1 MNSARETFQ
10 GDFMKKHLL
19 IGTALLVVYATGL
32 IVFTGH
38 RPIDGDEGFYATAT
52 ALVIDGR
59 VPYSDFF
66 YPQMPI
72 LPYIYA
78 PAEFVAGH
86 SIVAL
91 RVFSAILSII
101 AVFLWAAYLRKQHGE
116 TPWIALAALS
126 VLLLNPS
133 FISWNVTVKTF
144 ASANLFTTLVL
155 LGVWQAQR
163 TGKASWYLGVGTALG
178 LLVEVRLM
186 YLPVVAVIL
195 GWLIVRA
202 ARSGQGK
209 SEWESVWN
217 CTLGVVFA
225 SMPAILQLLNAPRAF
240 FFNNFAYHSI
250 RAVGK
255 IPSFASRLIDVPIYF
270 GRTLIQHPALLILLV
285 LAIAG
290 TWAILKRKITLSD
303 EMRTFAYILI
313 TCAGVF
319 LITSMTPFPLY
330 QQYFTSPLVPF
341 LFPLAAFGLVWLS
354 ETFTPWSLAAILFV
368 LIPILPMNLHAENQR
383 NSRGGM
389 WRPQTTVAVARMIAA
404 NTPKDAKVLA
414 FWPGYIY
421 ESGRKHYPGMEN
433 HFALGVS
440 PEIPPVERREFH
452 IPSLSRVMALVRG
465 REAEAVIYGGWMK
478 EMQLISRRN
487 EIPYLKMKLR
497 QNYRMVGVIGGA
509 ELYLRRTKALPPQK
523 GDFPWE

>member
-1 MNSARETFQ
+1 
-10 GDFMKKHLL
+10 MKKHLL
-19 IGTALLVVYATGL
+19 IGAALLVIYAAGL

-52 ALVIDGR
+52 ALVIDGK

-78 PAEFVAGH
+78 PVEFLVGH
-86 SIVAL
+86 SIHAL
-91 RVFSAILSII
+91 RVLSAVLSII
-101 AVFLWAAYLRKQHGE
+101 GVFLWTAYLRKQHGE
-116 TPWIALAALS
+116 TPWAALAALAA
-126 VLLLNPS
+126 LLLNPS

-144 ASANLFTTLVL
+144 ASANLFATLALV
-155 LGVWQAQR
+155 GVWQAQR
-163 TGKASWYLGVGTALG
+163 TGKASWYLGVGIALG
-178 LLVEVRLM
+178 LLVEVRLL
-186 YLPVVAVIL
+186 YLPVTAVIL

-225 SMPAILQLLNAPRAF
+225 SLPAMLQLLNAPRAF
-240 FFNNFAYHSI
+240 LFNNFGYHSI

-255 IPSFASRLIDVPIYF
+255 IPSFASRLVDVPIYF
-270 GRTLIQHPALLILLV
+270 GRTLIQHPALLILLA
-285 LAIAG
+285 LAIVG
-290 TWAILKRKITLSD
+290 TWAILKRRIPLSD

-313 TCAGVF
+313 ACAGVF
-319 LITSMTPFPLY
+319 LVTSMTPFPLY

-354 ETFTPWSLAAILFV
+354 ESLTHWSLAAIMLV
-368 LIPILPMNLHAENQR
+368 LIPMLPMNLHAENQR

-389 WRPQTTVAVARMIAA
+389 WRPETTTAIARMIAA
-404 NTPKDAKVLA
+404 KTPKHAKVLA

-421 ESGRKHYPGMEN
+421 ESGRRHYPGMEN

-440 PEIPPVERREFH
+440 PEIPLAERREFH
-452 IPSLSRVMALVRG
+452 IPSLAGVLAAVRG
-465 REAEAVIYGGWMK
+465 READAVIYGGWMK

-487 EIPYLKMKLR
+487 EIPYLRTKLG
-497 QNYRMVGVIGGA
+497 QNYRMVGAIGDA
-509 ELYLRRTKALPPQK
+509 ELYVRREEPLPRKK